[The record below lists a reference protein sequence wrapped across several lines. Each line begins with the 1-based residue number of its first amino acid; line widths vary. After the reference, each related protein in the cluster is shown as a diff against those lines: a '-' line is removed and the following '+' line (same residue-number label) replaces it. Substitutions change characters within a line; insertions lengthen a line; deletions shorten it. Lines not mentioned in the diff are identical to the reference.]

1 MTEKE
6 QKKPARPDY
15 TFEIEGIN
23 GAKIPVEVY
32 FTAPLELAHKATVKQ
47 FIEGDKYPNLNY
59 MFIDRAYYTKEYVVT
74 DIGCVALFV
83 AHDKE
88 HFLYLLKE
96 RVLKDYDG
104 DLVKKIEVIVE

>member
-32 FTAPLELAHKATVKQ
+32 FTAPLELAHKVAIKQ
-47 FIEGDKYPNLNY
+47 YVFGEKYPFLY
-59 MFIDRAYYTKEYVVT
+59 SMSIDRAHYTKEYVVT

-83 AHDKE
+83 ARDRE

-104 DLVKKIEVIVE
+104 DLVSKIEVLVE